1 MPKPIMFYIDKYEI
15 LSCDI
20 IDEINVS
27 CKTPNSLIVTDQLH
41 EHIESRSPPWTKYD
55 RLI

>member
-1 MPKPIMFYIDKYEI
+1 MFYIDKYEI
-15 LSCDI
+15 LSCDN

-27 CKTPNSLIVTDQLH
+27 SKTPNSLIIPDQPH
-41 EHIESRSPPWTKYD
+41 EHVKSRSPPWTKYD